1 MQELKTLQGLQG
13 RIVVDTSEGKPVY
26 LIAVGKLPTYIRLSA
41 ISYYLLQQRSEG
53 VTFDCLAQNLTGR
66 GKQVSP
72 AEVESAY
79 NQVIE
84 KIAEIE
90 RNPKL
95 HRSGFLWKRTLFPKQ
110 IVGPIA
116 SCLSVA
122 FSKPIAYSLLALIAA
137 SVAIAPQH
145 DLGLSLEPIDL
156 FWAYFLFIGS
166 LIAHEFGHASACAR
180 YGAEPSDI
188 GFTLYLIWPAFYSD
202 VSAAW
207 KLKRWERVVV
217 DIGGVFFQLVCAA
230 IYVIIYTITSWIPLK
245 ISLVMIAASCLFTLN
260 PVFKFDGYWVVADT
274 LGVTNLSQQPIRIF
288 QHYLDRMR
296 QRPVKPLPWP
306 PLIISILA
314 IYTVLS
320 FGMWGYFLWLI
331 IPVFSKAIIGYPSLT
346 NELIIQLSI
355 WPPSISLDLIKSF
368 LGSTFIISILGFMLW
383 RFLQQIKVCKVWIQ
397 KIKMYG
403 RC

>member
-1 MQELKTLQGLQG
+1 MQNLHMLQE

-26 LIAVGKLPTYIRLSA
+26 LLAVGETPTYIRLSPT
-41 ISYYLLQQRSEG
+41 SYYLLKQRSLG
-53 VTFDCLAQNLTGR
+53 LSFTALAQILSQPGENL
-66 GKQVSP
+66 SP
-72 AEVESAY
+72 ADVEAAY
-79 NQVIE
+79 NKVINQ
-84 KIAEIE
+84 IDEIE
-90 RNPKL
+90 RNPKQ
-95 HRSGFLWKRTLFPKQ
+95 HRSGFLFRRPLIPKKM
-110 IVGPIA
+110 VSLIA
-116 SCLSVA
+116 NHLSVA
-122 FSKPIAYSLLALIAA
+122 FSKPIAYSLLALIVA

-145 DLGLSLEPIDL
+145 DLRLSLDPTDL

-166 LIAHEFGHASACAR
+166 LIMHEFGHASACAR

-217 DIGGVFFQLVCAA
+217 DIGGVFFQLVIAA
-230 IYVIIYTITSWIPLK
+230 VYVIIYTLTSWIPLK
-245 ISLVMIAASCLFTLN
+245 LSLLMIAASCLFTLN

-288 QHYLDRMR
+288 QYYLARLR
-296 QRPVKPLPWP
+296 QLPVKPLPWP

-331 IPVFSKAIIGYPSLT
+331 IPLFGKAIIGYPSLI
-346 NELIIQLSI
+346 NKLIFHLSI

-368 LGSTFIISILGFMLW
+368 LGSTFIISIPGFMLW
-383 RFLQQIKVCKVWIQ
+383 RFLQPIKVCKIWIQ
-397 KIKMYG
+397 KIKMYA